1 VTRDQLEHAIRAA
14 CDVAGDSEVWVFGS
28 QAILGEFPDAPED
41 LRASIEVDM
50 QPKNRPDKADL
61 IDGALGEL
69 SQFYK
74 THNFYVHGLLIDGAA
89 LPQGWERRVIPVVDA
104 ISTRGKIGWCV
115 EAHDLAASKLAAYRE
130 KDRDFVRA
138 LLTEGMIVVKILI
151 ERIHLLNIDEQLQER
166 LLQWV
171 QYTSEE
177 L

>member
-1 VTRDQLEHAIRAA
+1 
-14 CDVAGDSEVWVFGS
+14 
-28 QAILGEFPDAPED
+28 
-41 LRASIEVDM
+41 
-50 QPKNRPDKADL
+50 
-61 IDGALGEL
+61 
-69 SQFYK
+69 
-74 THNFYVHGLLIDGAA
+74 
-89 LPQGWERRVIPVVDA
+89 
-104 ISTRGKIGWCV
+104 V

-138 LLTEGMIVVKILI
+138 LLTEGMIVAKILI